1 MAEEKKGANG
11 FHARTALTII
21 GIIGGPLLVWGDVQ
35 MERGSTKEKI
45 AHIERRQEEDRK
57 NTRQDINE
65 VKEHVKLI
73 DQTTQTILQEIRAMQ
88 AVQRAERRERSQ

>member
-1 MAEEKKGANG
+1 MAEEKKSANG
-11 FHARTALTII
+11 FHLRTALTIL

-35 MERGSTKEKI
+35 MERGTTKEKI
-45 AHIERRQEEDRK
+45 AHIEKRQQEDRL

-88 AVQRAERRERSQ
+88 AVQRAENRERSR